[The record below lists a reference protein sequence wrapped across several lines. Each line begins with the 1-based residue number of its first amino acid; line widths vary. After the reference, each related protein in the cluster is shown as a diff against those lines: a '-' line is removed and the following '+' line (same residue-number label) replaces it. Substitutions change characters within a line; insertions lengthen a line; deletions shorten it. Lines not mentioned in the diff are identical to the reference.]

1 MARLRP
7 FQGVRYDPER
17 VDLSQV
23 VAPPYDVIS
32 PADQK
37 RYYRQDPHNVVRLI
51 AGEVR
56 PTDTPEDNKYTR
68 AAAFFRDWLAKGIL
82 RREASPRLYVYR
94 HQFVDPISGESR
106 SRVGILGVIE
116 LEPFGRGV
124 LPHEQTHARAKAD
137 RLSLTRAVIANLSP
151 VFALYEDSR
160 SAVGPLIAPAMAEP
174 PRLSIMGEDGD
185 HHTIWSL
192 EGDQRFV
199 QLAEVFNSSTLYI
212 ADGHHRYETA
222 LNFRNYQRQQHP
234 EAPPDAAFNYVLMLL
249 VDVQDPGLT
258 ILPTHR
264 VLHDLERFD
273 AGALLDRLSKRHR
286 VVPRNSR
293 ADLLAAMQ
301 HDVPSPSGGGQG
313 GDHRIGMT
321 LGTPSPV
328 AGEGRPESPSPLAG
342 EGRGG
347 GYYTIDIE
355 RAYTA
360 DPVSRLD
367 VSVLHREILERELGL
382 QQAEVEQ
389 ERYLSYSRDVALVI
403 DRVEAG
409 AAQAAFLLRP
419 PAVSDVVDVAR
430 AGQVMPQKS
439 TYFYPKPASGI
450 VFNPLDATI
459 RIPSFLAGDA
469 D

>member
-1 MARLRP
+1 MASLRP
-7 FQGVRYDPER
+7 FQGVLYDPQR
-17 VDLSQV
+17 VDLSRV

-32 PADQK
+32 PADQR
-37 RYYRQDPHNVVRLI
+37 RYYEQDPHNVVRLI
-51 AGEVR
+51 AGNVS
-56 PTDTPEDNKYTR
+56 PSDTPQDNKYTR
-68 AAAFFRDWLAKGIL
+68 AAAFFREWLAEGIL
-82 RREASPRLYVYR
+82 RREASPRLYIYR
-94 HQFVDPISGESR
+94 HQFIDPISGESR
-106 SRVGILGVIE
+106 SRLGIMGVVG

-151 VFALYEDSR
+151 VFALYEDPQ
-160 SAVGPLIAPAMAEP
+160 SAVAPIIAPALKDP
-174 PRLSIMGEDGD
+174 PRLSITGEDGD
-185 HHTIWSL
+185 QHTIWSL
-192 EGDQRFV
+192 EGDRRFG
-199 QLAEVFNSSTLYI
+199 QLAEIFKASTLYI

-234 EAPPDAAFNYVLMLL
+234 EAPPDAAFNYVLMLV
-249 VDVQDPGLT
+249 VDVGDPGLI

-273 AGALLDRLSKRHR
+273 ASELLRRLSERHL
-286 VVPRNSR
+286 VVPRDSR

-301 HDVPSPSGGGQG
+301 EPTLR
-313 GDHRIGMT
+313 HRIGIAF
-321 LGTPSPV
+321 SPT
-328 AGEGRPESPSPLAG
+328 PSPLAG

-355 RAYTA
+355 RPHAT

-367 VSVLHREILERELGL
+367 VSVLHDEILQRELGL
-382 QQAEVEQ
+382 TQAEFEQ
-389 ERYLSYSRDVALVI
+389 ERYLTYSRDVAFVLK
-403 DRVEAG
+403 RVESG

-419 PAVSDVVDVAR
+419 PAVRDVVAVAR
-430 AGQVMPQKS
+430 AGRVMPQKS

-459 RIPSFLAGDA
+459 RIRNSPSPLAGEGRGGG
-469 D
+469 